1 MDAIVAAATAHQ
13 RFQAELIGLFA
24 WLAMLLAGVGIFGV
38 LSYSVDRLRPE
49 IGIRIALGADS
60 WTILRSILQQGFR
73 AAFIGACI
81 GLTGAF
87 AVAHL
92 LSSMLFQIS
101 PADPMTY
108 CAASAALVALVLLAS
123 VIPAYRAAK
132 TPPIIALKSE

>member
-1 MDAIVAAATAHQ
+1 MDALVAETTAHQ

-60 WTILRSILQQGFR
+60 WTILRSVLQQGFR
-73 AAFIGACI
+73 AAILGACI
-81 GLTGAF
+81 GLAGSY
-87 AVAHL
+87 AVARL
-92 LSSMLFQIS
+92 LSGMLFQIS

-108 CAASAALVALVLLAS
+108 CAATAALFALVFLAS
-123 VIPAYRAAK
+123 FVPAYRAAK